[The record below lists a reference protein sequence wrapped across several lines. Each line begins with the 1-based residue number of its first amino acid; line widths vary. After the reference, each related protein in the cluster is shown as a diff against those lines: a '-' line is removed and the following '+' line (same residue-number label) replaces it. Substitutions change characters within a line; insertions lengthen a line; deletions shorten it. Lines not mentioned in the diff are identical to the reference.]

1 MEAYLKEQNLA
12 IEAGPETSRKA
23 TLERTRLKHQ
33 NDPAYQSF
41 AATAAAAQRK
51 LEADYPQLFVSD
63 KAIQAKREAA
73 RKAIKAQPEYK
84 ALTAK
89 RAEAYRAQQD
99 YLHQSD
105 SQLTAL
111 QQQLQKIKDQ
121 EKK

>member
-1 MEAYLKEQNLA
+1 M
-12 IEAGPETSRKA
+12 
-23 TLERTRLKHQ
+23 
-33 NDPAYQSF
+33 
-41 AATAAAAQRK
+41 
-51 LEADYPQLFVSD
+51 FVSD

-73 RKAIKAQPEYK
+73 RKAIKSRPEYK

-89 RAEAYRAQQD
+89 RAEAYGAQQD

-105 SQLTAL
+105 PQLAAL